1 MYYYFV
7 CFVGMAYDHVEQAGQ
22 DLTVLCLCH
31 VRAGVTSSHHHT
43 RLAYTDCVDL
53 GAQAFSAQLPR

>member
-7 CFVGMAYDHVEQAGQ
+7 CFVDMWYDHVEQAGQ

-31 VRAGVTSSHHHT
+31 VRTGVARSHHHT
-43 RLAYTDCVDL
+43 QLANTDCVDL
-53 GAQAFSAQLPR
+53 GAQVFSGQLLC